1 MIIVRALDK
10 IRDLVLVALVPL
22 TFVVVTPWNNLDGTN
37 SGKFLVLVALGTIA
51 FALSLFWLVKKIISR
66 ELDVFNTLTLISIFL
81 VLVSLAFNRYALD
94 ERLFGLY
101 GRSLGAITFLTLFL
115 LMVASSLFAPDRWKW
130 MNLGLLSS
138 LLLIGTYFAIQL
150 AGLDVAS
157 WEDAYG
163 GIPSSTLGNPNFVS
177 SSLAILSSPLIAGL
191 LYKTRLPLPF
201 RLGLFPIIAIICFL
215 IWESQS
221 LQGLLIIALI
231 FLGFS
236 LIRFNEML
244 SNRLGKLVQALMISL
259 MVAIPMVTFLIALGF
274 APQRG
279 GATLIARTEY
289 WRAAWNLILENPIF
303 GKGFDSF
310 GDWYWVYRDQLAV
323 DRSSGLFTDSTHNL
337 LLELGVFGGIP
348 LLIAY
353 LILQGMALR
362 SALRVI
368 LQNGNLQIKTL
379 VLAWIGFNL
388 QSAISPSSLA
398 LTALGFSLTGIVY
411 GAGRDL
417 TLKETGNKTR
427 RATNTRT
434 VRMGLAGRMVIS
446 TFALAI
452 AGAGT
457 YLGATPIVKDA
468 RFRDAIEQGDGQQMI
483 DVSRQWP
490 FNYQLSRQTAITLK
504 ANNYDNL
511 AIDMVRDL
519 VEKNPYN
526 IQGWR
531 MLFDYSTATTERSMA
546 LSKMRELDPLNPELA
561 KLIP

>member
-22 TFVVVTPWNNLDGTN
+22 TFAIVTPWNNLDGTN
-37 SGKFLVLVALGTIA
+37 PSKFLVLVSLGTTA
-51 FALSLFWLVKKIISR
+51 FALTLFRLVTKSISK
-66 ELDVFNTLTLISIFL
+66 ELDIFNLLTLISFFL
-81 VLVSLAFNRYALD
+81 ILVSLAFNRYTID

-115 LMVASSLFAPDRWKW
+115 VMIASSFFDPDRWKW
-130 MNLGLLSS
+130 MNLGLLLS

-150 AGLDVAS
+150 SGFDIAS

-215 IWESQS
+215 IWETQS

-236 LIRFNEML
+236 FIRFNEML

-259 MVAIPMVTFLIALGF
+259 MVAIPVVTFLIALGF

-310 GDWYWVYRDQLAV
+310 GDWYWAYRDQLAV
-323 DRSSGLFTDSTHNL
+323 DRSPGLFTDSTHNL
-337 LLELGVFGGIP
+337 LLELGVFGGLP
-348 LLIAY
+348 LMIAY
-353 LILQGMALR
+353 LGLQGMALR

-368 LQNGNLQIKTL
+368 VQSGNLHIKTL

-398 LTALGFSLTGIVY
+398 LMALGFTLTGVVY
-411 GAGRDL
+411 GAGKDL
-417 TLKETGNKTR
+417 ALKEKGNQAR
-427 RATNTRT
+427 EDANTRT
-434 VRMGLAGRMVIS
+434 IRMGLGARMVIS
-446 TFALAI
+446 TFALTI

-468 RFRDAIEQGDGQQMI
+468 RFRDAIEQGDGQRMI

-504 ANNYDNL
+504 ANSYDDL
-511 AIDMVRDL
+511 AIELVRDL

-526 IQGWR
+526 LQGWR
-531 MLFDYSTATTERSMA
+531 MLFDYSTAPTERSMA
-546 LSKMRELDPLNPELA
+546 LSMMRELDPLNPELT
-561 KLIP
+561 KLTP